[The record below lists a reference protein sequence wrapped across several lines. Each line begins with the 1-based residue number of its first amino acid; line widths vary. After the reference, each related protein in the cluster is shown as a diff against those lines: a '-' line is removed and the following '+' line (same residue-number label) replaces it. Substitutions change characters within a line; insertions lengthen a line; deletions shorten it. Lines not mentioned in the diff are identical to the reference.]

1 MSTWYIPLQ
10 KSQVCVPPR
19 VRGCNIV
26 YFACGMYAWWYH
38 HLKQNGVDGL
48 FFGPQL
54 SPAPII
60 LPSIHASHIHPLIN
74 PSIHPS
80 ILLGRPDVARINPAT
95 IMHNCALLYKW
106 SYYTKTKL
114 VTASTYTKC
123 RSNDQQQHFALGKKG
138 WPRQWHHLSWGEEL
152 VEVSWESVEFL
163 IARVVIKVPKLL
175 HQQHAPV
182 FLCHMYRES

>member
-1 MSTWYIPLQ
+1 MIYTTTKISSLCPPSSQRMQHRLFCLRNVCMVIPPFEA
-10 KSQVCVPPR
+10 KWCWWSFFWSSIITCSH
-19 VRGCNIV
+19 NI
-26 YFACGMYAWWYH
+26 AIHPCQPH
-38 HLKQNGVDGL
+38 
-48 FFGPQL
+48 
-54 SPAPII
+54 
-60 LPSIHASHIHPLIN
+60 PSIN
-74 PSIHPS
+74 QSIHPS